1 MGAHVWCLGGFDVIF
16 SAPSSTSRGPVNC
29 RFGFTC
35 SLMLVAA
42 APVGAQRAERDTA
55 RVPDVP
61 PLLFSAFDVTGVPR
75 TTGNEVLVFRPVRN
89 AGPLASAVFNT
100 TAEGHSYAFL
110 PDEQLIGVA
119 VVTGAPTPTQSLFAP
134 LANAGP
140 SGPTVRSDPTPFAG
154 AWMENDTHTTVQV
167 PSIVPAPWDG
177 AGTALAPSVIAPAS
191 VDPAGLTGMFTSFDF
206 NGLPFAVGDPVSTQ
220 FAAGGVTFAGAFYGP
235 PDGILYGFFTDGAL
249 YNYGTGQISSPEIE
263 MRFATPSTGVAFNY
277 ASVDGPSTFTAWL
290 NGIAVGAVDVPST
303 ILGSTTR
310 YWGFQ
315 FGDGTTFDRITIS
328 GSPRG
333 FGLDNLQVA
342 FAPPPRPPVTPV
354 PEPGTLGLLGIG
366 LGALLL
372 AARRRP
378 RHPDA

>member
-1 MGAHVWCLGGFDVIF
+1 
-16 SAPSSTSRGPVNC
+16 
-29 RFGFTC
+29 
-35 SLMLVAA
+35 MLVAA

-75 TTGNEVLVFRPVRN
+75 ATGSDGVVFRPVRN
-89 AGPLASAVFNT
+89 AGPLASAVLNT
-100 TAEGHSYAFL
+100 PESHSYAFL
-110 PDEQLIGVA
+110 PDEHLIGIT
-119 VVTGAPTPTQSLFAP
+119 VVRGAPTPSLFAP
-134 LANAGP
+134 LARADAW
-140 SGPTVRSDPTPFAG
+140 GPTVVSNPTPSPG
-154 AWMENDTHTTVQV
+154 AWIENDAHMTVQV
-167 PSIVPAPWDG
+167 PSIVPAPG
-177 AGTALAPSVIAPAS
+177 EGTPTAFAPGVIAPAN
-191 VDPAGLTGMFTSFDF
+191 VDPAGLTGMFMSFDF

-290 NGIAVGAVDVPST
+290 NGIAVGSVDVPST
-303 ILGSTTR
+303 ILGAPTR

-333 FGLDNLQVA
+333 FGLDNLQVT

-366 LGALLL
+366 LGALAL
-372 AARRRP
+372 ATRRRARRV
-378 RHPDA
+378 AA